1 MDNVSES
8 ALIKAMGGVSIK
20 MKLCNISLHG
30 PPGSGK
36 TSLKRLILGQSPLPK
51 EEQSTT
57 GIIETASRASYG
69 ACTYRRLTDGK
80 KILAEVKNKNLIEM
94 IAKKVQS
101 LHILSQMPQCEVSY
115 DSTQQYIPVSV
126 VSL

>member
-8 ALIKAMGGVSIK
+8 AVIEAMGVSVK
-20 MKLCNISLHG
+20 MKSCNVVLHG

-36 TSLKRLILGQSPLPK
+36 TSLKRLILGQTPLQK
-51 EEQSTT
+51 EKQNAT
-57 GIIETASRASYG
+57 GIMESATR

-101 LHILSQMPQCEVSY
+101 LYIPSQMPQCEVSY
-115 DSTQQYIPVSV
+115 DFTQQYIPVSV